1 MMPPDLTSLDLTPA
15 DTAARLAGLKQLHPL
30 IVGGE
35 DRPAAPRSETAAP
48 LPQLVRPGVL
58 MDCLGQPG
66 SGAGLIALWLCRL
79 ACQSQG
85 ELVVVDPS
93 REFYPPAAVAWG
105 VDPARLLVVLPDT
118 ATDALAAVEQS
129 LRSPAVGAVWAVLD
143 KVAQQPFRR
152 LLLAAE
158 EGHAFA
164 ALVRPARWLA
174 DSCCADYQFHFV
186 PAAAEDSGADVISVC
201 ANQTRSRHGPL
212 EPPRK
217 LTIDWRAGVVR

>member
-1 MMPPDLTSLDLTPA
+1 MDA
-15 DTAARLAGLKQLHPL
+15 AARLAGLKQLHPL
-30 IVGGE
+30 IVGGGE
-35 DRPAAPRSETAAP
+35 QPTAPRLEPAAP

-58 MDCLGQPG
+58 MDCLGEPG

-79 ACQSQG
+79 ACKSQG

-105 VDPARLLVVLPDT
+105 VDPSRLLVVLPDT
-118 ATDALAAVEQS
+118 ANDALAAVEQS

-143 KVAQQPFRR
+143 RIAQQPFRR
-152 LLLAAE
+152 LLLAVE

-164 ALVRPARWLA
+164 TLVRPARRLA

-186 PAAAEDSGADVISVC
+186 PVPQEDGCSDVIRIR
-201 ANQTRSRHGPL
+201 AEQTRSRHGPL
-212 EPPRK
+212 EQPRN
-217 LTIDWRAGVVR
+217 LTIDWRAGHIS